1 MKRARTGLRRLV
13 LCALCLALLLPV
25 PLCLAQEDARPMV
38 RLVYNERNGLPT
50 GEANDVL
57 QTSDGYIWV
66 GSYGGLIRYD
76 GSEFRNL
83 SAEGLLP
90 SSSVRMLHE
99 DCAGRLWIGTNDAG
113 VFVLDQGQITRPQGQ
128 PTDSFLCVRGFAED
142 PRGTVYVCSNSGV
155 GQIRDGVMEV
165 YTDPQVAGRTVYSL
179 AVDRLGRVWGAS
191 DSFGGCV
198 VLKDG
203 AVVGTLSSEDYFE
216 DGESIYSITGDPEG
230 AIWLGGSG
238 NHLVRLSPAGEG
250 LSPDDFDVSSYT
262 LEKTS
267 VINSLRAL
275 PDGRVSVS
283 GLHGYALVSPQAG
296 VIRELGEDQGASDL
310 NSSHIDYQGNIWL
323 ASTEQGVVKFTQ
335 GYFAPYGAETLGEL
349 NLNAVALCDG
359 KGYVGS
365 NSGLLI
371 TGGPL
376 TQGDQALI
384 TLLDGARVRDVIAG
398 SQGDIWVASSYTD
411 HPVVRYDPASGQIT
425 SFSTADGLCSGHAR
439 VLAQLSDG
447 SVAVGTQS
455 GVSIIS
461 DGQVCQSY
469 TDLDYPTILSLLEM
483 PGGVLLA
490 GSDGGGI
497 YELKDGQVTTHS
509 FDQGLSEGVVLRML
523 RDTDDSCFVSAGSS
537 LYYMTPGHFEKLT
550 SLKKEAGSIFDLYAK
565 DGKLWLLQNCGILEV
580 DRRDLLA
587 GGDGAPVVYTFD
599 HGLTGS
605 LNANTRH
612 CLWDGQLY
620 LATRSGVSVFSF
632 QPPRSALPKT
642 VINSVTVDGVTYE
655 HPQRLAVKSN
665 AQRISVQ
672 YAVLSYDSAPTRFDT
687 SYELEGFDH
696 GQSAVTDG
704 QNSVSYTNLPGGEY
718 VFRLRVTTPDG
729 GRSSQCSFTLVKEK
743 RLSERPLFWVCLLL
757 VLIAATVC
765 VARAVYAMKLRS
777 IRRRQQ
783 EYRHI
788 TEQSLLT
795 FAGAI
800 DAKDRYTKDHSV
812 RVAHYSRELAR
823 RLGMSEEEQ
832 ENIYYIALLH
842 DVGKIGIPDQ
852 VLNKPGRLTDEEFHL
867 IQTHP
872 SIGGDILKN
881 FTALDGIAE
890 GARYHHERYDGKG
903 YCEGKAGE
911 DIPLTARI
919 IAVADAYDAMSS
931 DRCYRKGLPREVI
944 EEELKKGSG
953 AQFDPR
959 IVPHMLAIIEAE
971 AAGAAPRPQSEPIP
985 PQSKP

>member
-1 MKRARTGLRRLV
+1 MKKTSSILRYLTV
-13 LCALCLALLLPV
+13 LSLCLALALSGQV
-25 PLCLAQEDARPMV
+25 CLAGAETQPMV
-38 RLVYNERNGLPT
+38 GLVYNERNGLPT

-57 QTSDGYIWV
+57 QTADGYIWV

-90 SSSVRMLHE
+90 SSSVRMLFE
-99 DCAGRLWIGTNDAG
+99 DSAQRLWIGTNDAG
-113 VFVLDQGQITRPQGQ
+113 VFVLAEGQITRPQGQ
-128 PTDSFLCVRGFAED
+128 PTDSFLCIRGFAED
-142 PRGTVYVCSNSGV
+142 AQGTIYVCSNSGV
-155 GQIRDGVMEV
+155 GQIKDGVMEA

-198 VLKDG
+198 VLQDG
-203 AVVGTLSSEDYFE
+203 HVVGTVSSADYFE
-216 DGESIYSITGDPEG
+216 DGESIYSITGDGQG
-230 AIWLGGSG
+230 AIWLGGSAD
-238 NHLVRLSPAGEG
+238 HLVRLVPAGDG
-250 LSPDDFDVSSYT
+250 LTPADFEISGYT
-262 LEKTS
+262 LEKAS
-267 VINSLRAL
+267 VVNSLRAL
-275 PDGRVSVS
+275 PDGRVGVS
-283 GLHGYALVSPQAG
+283 GLHGYALVSPQEG
-296 VIRELGEDQGASDL
+296 VVRELSEDQGASDL

-335 GYFAPYGAETLGEL
+335 SYFAPYETQALEEL
-349 NLNAVALCDG
+349 NLNAVTLYES

-365 NSGLLI
+365 NSGLLV

-376 TQGDQALI
+376 TQGDRALMD
-384 TLLDGARVRDVIAG
+384 LLDGARVRDIVTD
-398 SQGDIWVASSYTD
+398 SQDSIWVAASYTNC
-411 HPVVRYDPASGQIT
+411 PVVRYHPASGHIDT
-425 SFSTADGLCSGHAR
+425 FSTANGLCNDYAR
-439 VLAQLSDG
+439 VLTPLSDG
-447 SVAVGTQS
+447 SVAVGTQG
-455 GVSIIS
+455 GVSIIQ
-461 DGQVCQSY
+461 DGQVRESY
-469 TDLDYPTILSLLEM
+469 TDLDYPTILSLLEL
-483 PGGVLLA
+483 PGGTLLA

-497 YELKDGQVTTHS
+497 YELKNGQVTTHS
-509 FDQGLSEGVVLRML
+509 FSEGLAEGVVLRML
-523 RDTDDSCFVSAGSS
+523 QDGDQGCFVSAGSS
-537 LYYMTPGHFEKLT
+537 LYYMTSGHFEKLT
-550 SLKKEAGSIFDLYAK
+550 SLKKEAGSIFDLYLK

-580 DRRDLLA
+580 DRENLLA

-612 CLWDGQLY
+612 CLWDGRLY
-620 LATRSGVSVFSF
+620 LATRSGVSIFSF
-632 QPPRSALPKT
+632 QAPQSTLPKA
-642 VINSVTVDGVTYE
+642 VINAVTIDGVTYD
-655 HPQRLAVKSN
+655 HPQRLEVPPST
-665 AQRISVQ
+665 RRVSIQ
-672 YAVLSYDSAPTRFDT
+672 YAVLSYNSAPARFHT

-696 GQSAVTDG
+696 GQSAVTGG
-704 QNSVSYTNLPGGEY
+704 QNLVSYTNLPGGNY

-729 GRSSQCSFTLVKEK
+729 DQSGECSFTLVKEK
-743 RLSERPLFWVCLLL
+743 HLREHPLFWVCLLAG
-757 VLIAATVC
+757 LIAAIVC
-765 VARAVYAMKLRS
+765 VSRVIYAFKLRR

-812 RVAHYSRELAR
+812 RVAHYARELAR
-823 RLGMSEEEQ
+823 RMGMSEEEQ

-881 FTALDGIAE
+881 FTALEGIAE

-903 YCEGKAGE
+903 YCEGKVGE

-944 EEELKKGSG
+944 EDELKKGSG

-971 AAGAAPRPQSEPIP
+971 AAGAVPRPQP
-985 PQSKP
+985 

>member
-1 MKRARTGLRRLV
+1 MKKTGSILRYLTAA
-13 LCALCLALLLPV
+13 ALCLALALSA
-25 PLCLAQEDARPMV
+25 PLCLAGEEDQSMV
-38 RLVYNERNGLPT
+38 GLVYNERNGLPT

-57 QTSDGYIWV
+57 QTADGYIWV

-90 SSSVRMLHE
+90 SSSVRMLFE
-99 DCAGRLWIGTNDAG
+99 DSNRRLWIGTNDAG
-113 VFVLDQGQITRPQGQ
+113 VFVLAEGQITRPQGQ
-128 PTDSFLCVRGFAED
+128 PTDSFLCIRGFAED
-142 PRGTVYVCSNSGV
+142 DRGTVYVCSNSGV
-155 GQIRDGVMEV
+155 GHIRDGVMEV

-198 VLKDG
+198 VLQDG
-203 AVVGTLSSEDYFE
+203 QVVGTVSSADYFE
-216 DGESIYSITGDPEG
+216 HDEGIYSITGDGQG
-230 AIWLGGSG
+230 AVWLGGSA
-238 NHLVRLSPAGEG
+238 NHLVRLVPTGDGLTPA
-250 LSPDDFDVSSYT
+250 DFEATGYT

-275 PDGRVSVS
+275 SDGRVGVS
-283 GLHGYALVSPQAG
+283 GLHGYALVSPQEG
-296 VIRELGEDQGASDL
+296 VLRELSEDQGASDL
-310 NSSHIDYQGNIWL
+310 NSSHVDYQGNIWL

-335 GYFAPYGAETLGEL
+335 GYFAPYEPQALEEL
-349 NLNAVALCDG
+349 NLNAVALCNG

-365 NSGLLI
+365 NSGLLVV
-371 TGGPL
+371 GGPL
-376 TQGDQALI
+376 TPGDQALMD
-384 TLLDGARVRDVIAG
+384 LLDGARVRDIIPG
-398 SQGDIWVASSYTD
+398 SQGEVWVAASYTD
-411 HPVVRYDPASGQIT
+411 TPVVRYHPASGRIDT
-425 SFSTADGLCSGHAR
+425 FSTADGLCSDHAR
-439 VLAQLSDG
+439 TLAQLSDG
-447 SVAVGTQS
+447 AVAVGTQG
-455 GVSIIS
+455 GVSIIQ
-461 DGQVCQSY
+461 DGQVRESY
-469 TDLDYPTILSLLEM
+469 TDLAYPTILSLLEL
-483 PGGVLLA
+483 PGGALLA

-497 YELKDGQVTTHS
+497 YELKDGQVTNHG
-509 FDQGLSEGVVLRML
+509 FAEGLAEGVVLRML
-523 RDTDDSCFVSAGSS
+523 QDGDNGCFVSAGSS

-550 SLKKEAGSIFDLYAK
+550 SLKKEAGSIFDLYLK

-580 DRRDLLA
+580 DREDLLA

-612 CLWDGQLY
+612 CLWEGRLY
-620 LATRSGVSVFSF
+620 LSTRSGVSVFSF
-632 QPPRSALPKT
+632 QAPQSTLPKA
-642 VINSVTVDGVTYE
+642 VINSVTVDGVTYD
-655 HPQRLAVKSN
+655 HPQRLEVPSGARRVS
-665 AQRISVQ
+665 IQ
-672 YAVLSYDSAPTRFDT
+672 YAVLSYNSAPARFHT
-687 SYELEGFDH
+687 AYELEGFDH
-696 GQSAVTDG
+696 GQSTVAGG
-704 QNSVSYTNLPGGEY
+704 QNSVSYTNLPGGTY
-718 VFRLRVTTPDG
+718 TFRLRVTTPDG
-729 GRSSQCSFTLVKEK
+729 GQSGECSFTLVKEK
-743 RLSERPLFWVCLLL
+743 RLIEQPLFWVCLL
-757 VLIAATVC
+757 VGLIAAIAC
-765 VARAVYAMKLRS
+765 VSRVIYAFKLRR

-812 RVAHYSRELAR
+812 RVAHYARELAR
-823 RLGMSEEEQ
+823 RMGMSEEEQ

-944 EEELKKGSG
+944 EDELKKGSG
-953 AQFDPR
+953 AQFDPQ
-959 IVPHMLAIIEAE
+959 IVPHMLAIIETE
-971 AAGAAPRPQSEPIP
+971 AAGTAPRPQT
-985 PQSKP
+985 